1 MALFT
6 RPDIS
11 TDIYIE
17 LMDEIKELH
26 QQAENSVIALESAPN
41 SESHQQTLYRAI
53 HTIKGDLGIIGLDPM
68 VPLIGAIENLLDDV
82 RTQRLTFNAI
92 IGDIVFNLIDQ
103 VHDFVQSCKNHVRVE
118 FPESRFQR
126 VITLCRQLDY
136 QHIDASLREILAT
149 LAPELVITTDLD
161 EQPSY
166 NPNAEDNA
174 EADLNLFEALINQAE
189 QRSSY
194 WQGRAKRQLKLALLI
209 NRHAGSPIDD
219 RQLTAACF
227 VHDFGMS
234 FLPVS
239 ILHATDA
246 LSEVQT
252 ETLKTHVY
260 LSAKLLENLPQWQ
273 VAKHMVL
280 QHHERVDGTGYP
292 NGLTQAQICD
302 GAKIL
307 AIVDTFD
314 AMTHE
319 RAHKHH
325 LKRPFSR
332 ARAELKRLAGTQLCP
347 YWVTVFNDAMN
358 DLVKAKRA
366 L

>member
-11 TDIYIE
+11 TDVYIE

-26 QQAENSVIALESAPN
+26 QQAENSVIALESTPY
-41 SESHQQTLYRAI
+41 SQPHQQALYRAI
-53 HTIKGDLGIIGLDPM
+53 HTMKGDLGIIGLDPM
-68 VPLIGAIENLLDDV
+68 VPLIGAVENLLDDI
-82 RTQRLTFNAI
+82 RNQRLTFSAL

-103 VHDFVQSCKNHVRVE
+103 VFNFVQSCKNSTRIE
-118 FPESRFQR
+118 YPEQRYQR
-126 VITLCRQLDY
+126 VIALCHSLDY
-136 QHIDASLREILAT
+136 DDLDSALREVLAT
-149 LAPELVITTDLD
+149 LAPELVITADLD

-166 NPNAEDNA
+166 HSSSDDNA
-174 EADLNLFEALINQAE
+174 AADLQLFEALIDQAE

-219 RQLTAACF
+219 RQLTAACY

-234 FLPVS
+234 FLPLT
-239 ILHATDA
+239 ILHATEALDA
-246 LSEVQT
+246 TQSD
-252 ETLKTHVY
+252 TLKTHVY

-273 VAKHMVL
+273 EAKHMVL
-280 QHHERVDGTGYP
+280 QHHERVDGKGYP
-292 NGLTQAQICD
+292 NALTQTQICD

-332 ARAELKRLAGTQLCP
+332 AQAEIRRLAGTQLCP
-347 YWVTVFNDAMN
+347 YWVTVFNDAMD
-358 DLVKAKRA
+358 DLINAKRG

>member
-26 QQAENSVIALESAPN
+26 QQAEKSVIALESAPN

-53 HTIKGDLGIIGLDPM
+53 HTIKGDLGIIGLDPL

-82 RTQRLTFNAI
+82 RNQRLTFNAI

-103 VHDFVQSCKNHVRVE
+103 VHDFVQSCKNDVRVE
-118 FPESRFQR
+118 FPESRYQR

-166 NPNAEDNA
+166 TPNAEDNA

-194 WQGRAKRQLKLALLI
+194 WHGRAKRQLKLALLI

-239 ILHATDA
+239 ILHTTDA
-246 LSEVQT
+246 LSEIQT

-260 LSAKLLENLPQWQ
+260 LSAKLLE
-273 VAKHMVL
+273 
-280 QHHERVDGTGYP
+280 
-292 NGLTQAQICD
+292 
-302 GAKIL
+302 
-307 AIVDTFD
+307 
-314 AMTHE
+314 
-319 RAHKHH
+319 
-325 LKRPFSR
+325 
-332 ARAELKRLAGTQLCP
+332 
-347 YWVTVFNDAMN
+347 
-358 DLVKAKRA
+358 
-366 L
+366 